1 MRAYTVAATAVA
13 LGVNSKW
20 VDNVLSHHHV
30 PGVHQARQGIARR
43 VTPVALLVLDVTL
56 RLVRSLRI
64 PLPQALEI
72 AKRLVDAREGGI
84 ALSGAA
90 SIQIRA
96 DVESLTNDL
105 NARLERAVEMSP
117 TPPRGRPRRK

>member
-13 LGVNSKW
+13 LGVSSKW
-20 VDNVLSHHHV
+20 VDNVLSHHQV

-43 VTPVALLVLDVTL
+43 VTPAALLTLDIAL
-56 RLVRSLRI
+56 KLVRSLGL
-64 PLPQALEI
+64 PLPQALETARRLI
-72 AKRLVDAREGGI
+72 DAKEGGI
-84 ALSGAA
+84 ALSGAT

-96 DVESLTNDL
+96 DVKTLTNDL

-117 TPPRGRPRRK
+117 TPRRGRPRRK